1 MRLTFNYG
9 RQVVVLPLQPLLAR
23 AEQATKRDLKLLLIL
38 AADARVQED
47 YAAEADRIAAEAGVT
62 RVQLD
67 QALRFWQGA
76 GVIDVAG
83 EEEAEAT
90 PAAEEKVKAEA
101 PQKPLARAEA
111 LPDYTSDQLS
121 HLLETRT
128 EARSLIDAAQQTCG
142 RMFTTM
148 EVSIVLGMLDALGLE
163 EEYILTLLAW
173 CNQHGKKSVRY
184 AEKMA
189 LTLCDEEEIRDAE
202 ALNRYLREREAKEG
216 TVSRLRTMFGADA
229 RSLTQ
234 KEKNAITRWLD
245 SFGYSEEII
254 ARAYEMTV
262 NAIAKPSILYADS
275 ILTRW
280 HSEGITTLE
289 GIDADTKARSEA
301 KGSTPS
307 SFDTDEYFEDALKRS
322 YS

>member
-1 MRLTFNYG
+1 MKLSFNYG
-9 RQVVVLPLQPLLAR
+9 QQVVVLPLQPLLAR
-23 AEQATKRDLKLLLIL
+23 AEQATRRDLKLLLVL
-38 AADARVQED
+38 AADARIRED
-47 YAAEADRIAAEAGVT
+47 YAAEADRVAAEAGVT
-62 RVQLD
+62 RAQLD

-83 EEEAEAT
+83 GEEEAEAA
-90 PAAEEKVKAEA
+90 PAVKAA
-101 PQKPLARAEA
+101 PQKKHLARADA
-111 LPDYTSDQLS
+111 LPEYTSDQLS

-148 EVSIVLGMLDALGLE
+148 EVGIVLGMLDALGLE

-173 CNQHGKKSVRY
+173 CTQHGKKSVRY

-189 LTLCDEEEIRDAE
+189 IALCDEEEIRDAE
-202 ALNRYLREREAKEG
+202 ALNRYLRDREAKEG
-216 TVSRLRTMFGADA
+216 IISRLRTMFGADA

-245 SFGYSEEII
+245 SYGYGEEII
-254 ARAYEMTV
+254 ARAYEITV
-262 NAIAKPSILYADS
+262 NATTKPSIPYADS

-280 HSEGITTLE
+280 HSQGITTLE
-289 GIDADTKARSEA
+289 EIDADARARGEA
-301 KGSTPS
+301 QSGTPS

>member
-1 MRLTFNYG
+1 MKLTFNYG
-9 RQVVVLPLQPLLAR
+9 QQVVVLPLQPLLAR
-23 AEQATKRDLKLLLIL
+23 ADQATRRDLKLLFVL
-38 AADARVQED
+38 AADTRIRED
-47 YAAEADRIAAEAGVT
+47 YAAEADRVAAEAGVT
-62 RVQLD
+62 RAQLD

-76 GVIDVAG
+76 GVIDAVLS
-83 EEEAEAT
+83 EEDAETEAA
-90 PAAEEKVKAEA
+90 PAPKAET
-101 PQKPLARAEA
+101 PKKHLARADA
-111 LPDYTSDQLS
+111 LPEYTTDQLS

-148 EVSIVLGMLDALGLE
+148 EVGIVLGMLDALGLE

-173 CNQHGKKSVRY
+173 CTQHGKKSVRY

-189 LTLCDEEEIRDAE
+189 IALCDEEEIRDAE
-202 ALNRYLREREAKEG
+202 ALNRYLRDREAKEG
-216 TVSRLRTMFGADA
+216 IISRLRTMFGADA

-245 SFGYSEEII
+245 SYGYGEEII
-254 ARAYEMTV
+254 ARAYEITV
-262 NAIAKPSILYADS
+262 NATTKPSIPYADS

-280 HSEGITTLE
+280 HSQGITTLE
-289 GIDADTKARSEA
+289 EIDADARARGEA
-301 KGSTPS
+301 QSGTPS

>member
-1 MRLTFNYG
+1 MKLSFNYG
-9 RQVVVLPLQPLLAR
+9 QQVVVLPLQPLLAR
-23 AEQATKRDLKLLLIL
+23 AEQATRRDLKLLLVL
-38 AADARVQED
+38 AADARIRED
-47 YAAEADRIAAEAGVT
+47 YAAEADRVAAEAGVT
-62 RVQLD
+62 RAQLD

-83 EEEAEAT
+83 GEEEAEAA
-90 PAAEEKVKAEA
+90 PAVKAA
-101 PQKPLARAEA
+101 PQKKHLARADA
-111 LPDYTSDQLS
+111 LPEYTSDQLS

-148 EVSIVLGMLDALGLE
+148 EVGIVLGMLDALGLE

-173 CNQHGKKSVRY
+173 CTQHGKKSVRY

-189 LTLCDEEEIRDAE
+189 IALCDEEEIRDAE
-202 ALNRYLREREAKEG
+202 ALNRYLRDREAKEG
-216 TVSRLRTMFGADA
+216 TISRLRTMFGADA

-245 SFGYSEEII
+245 SYGYGEEII
-254 ARAYEMTV
+254 ARAYEITV
-262 NAIAKPSILYADS
+262 NATTKPSIPYADS

-280 HSEGITTLE
+280 HSQGITTLE
-289 GIDADTKARSEA
+289 EIDADARARGEA
-301 KGSTPS
+301 QSGTPS

>member
-1 MRLTFNYG
+1 MKLTFNYG
-9 RQVVVLPLQPLLAR
+9 QQVVVLPLQPLLAR
-23 AEQATKRDLKLLLIL
+23 AEQATKRDLKLLLVL
-38 AADARVQED
+38 AADARVRED
-47 YAAEADRIAAEAGVT
+47 YDAEADRIAAEAGVT
-62 RVQLD
+62 RSQLD
-67 QALRFWQGA
+67 QALRFWQGT
-76 GVIDVAG
+76 GVIDVTG
-83 EEEAEAT
+83 EEEIEAA
-90 PAAEEKVKAEA
+90 PAAETKADA
-101 PQKPLARAEA
+101 PKKPLARAEA

-121 HLLETRT
+121 QLLETRT

-148 EVSIVLGMLDALGLE
+148 EVSVVLGMLDALGLE

-173 CNQHGKKSVRY
+173 CTQHGKKSIRY

-189 LTLCDEEEIRDAE
+189 LSLCDEEEIRDAE

-216 TVSRLRTMFGADA
+216 AISRLRTMFGADA

-245 SFGYSEEII
+245 SFGYGEEII

-262 NAIAKPSILYADS
+262 NAIAKPSIPYADS

-280 HSEGITTLE
+280 HSEGITTIE
-289 GIDADTKARSEA
+289 DIDADTRARSEA
-301 KGSTPS
+301 KGGTPS

>member
-1 MRLTFNYG
+1 MKLTFNYG
-9 RQVVVLPLQPLLAR
+9 QQVVVLPLEPLLAR
-23 AEQATKRDLKLLLIL
+23 AEQATKRDLKLLFVL
-38 AADARVQED
+38 AADARVRED
-47 YAAEADRIAAEAGVT
+47 YPAEADRIAAEAGVT
-62 RVQLD
+62 RAQLD
-67 QALRFWQGA
+67 QALSFWQGA
-76 GVIDVAG
+76 GVIDVERG
-83 EEEAEAT
+83 EEEVDQVTTAEPKPTA
-90 PAAEEKVKAEA
+90 
-101 PQKPLARAEA
+101 KPLERAHA
-111 LPDYTSDQLS
+111 LPDYTSEQLS

-128 EARSLIDAAQQTCG
+128 EAKSLIDAAQQTCG

-173 CNQHGKKSVRY
+173 CTEHGKKSLRY

-189 LTLCDEEEIRDAE
+189 LSLCDEEDIRDAE
-202 ALNRYLREREAKEG
+202 ALNRYLHRREAKEG
-216 TVSRLRTMFGADA
+216 IVSRLRTMFGADA

-245 SFGYSEEII
+245 SFGYGEEII
-254 ARAYEMTV
+254 ARAYEITV
-262 NAIAKPSILYADS
+262 NATTKPSILYADS

-280 HSEGITTLE
+280 HSEGLTTLDA
-289 GIDADTKARSEA
+289 IDADARARSEG
-301 KGSTPS
+301 KGGSTS

>member
-1 MRLTFNYG
+1 MKLIFNYG
-9 RQVVVLPLQPLLAR
+9 QQVVVLPLQPLLAR
-23 AEQATKRDLKLLLIL
+23 AEQATKRDLKILLLL
-38 AADARVQED
+38 AADAGARED
-47 YAAEADRIAAEAGVT
+47 YIAEADRIAAEAGVT
-62 RVQLD
+62 RAQLD

-83 EEEAEAT
+83 EEEAEAA
-90 PAAEEKVKAEA
+90 PAVKAA
-101 PQKPLARAEA
+101 PQKKHLARADA
-111 LPDYTSDQLS
+111 LPEYTSDQLS

-173 CNQHGKKSVRY
+173 CTQHGKKSVRY

-189 LTLCDEEEIRDAE
+189 LSLCDEEEIRDAE

-216 TVSRLRTMFGADA
+216 TVSRLRTMFGADS

-280 HSEGITTLE
+280 HSEGIATLE
-289 GIDADTKARSEA
+289 DIDADTKARSEA
-301 KGSTPS
+301 KGGTPS

>member
-1 MRLTFNYG
+1 MKLTFNYG

-23 AEQATKRDLKLLLIL
+23 AEQATRRDLKLLLVL

-47 YAAEADRIAAEAGVT
+47 YTAEADRIAAEAGVT
-62 RVQLD
+62 RAQLD

-76 GVIDVAG
+76 GVMDITG
-83 EEEAEAT
+83 EEETDPT
-90 PAAEEKVKAEA
+90 PAAKTDPPK
-101 PQKPLARAEA
+101 KPLARAES
-111 LPDYTSDQLS
+111 LPDYTSDQIS
-121 HLLETRT
+121 HLMETRI

-173 CNQHGKKSVRY
+173 CTQHGKKSIRY

-189 LTLCDEEEIRDAE
+189 LSLCDEEEIRDAE

-216 TVSRLRTMFGADA
+216 AISRLRTMFGADS

-245 SFGYSEEII
+245 SFGYGEEII

-280 HSEGITTLE
+280 HSEGITTIAD
-289 GIDADTKARSEA
+289 IDADTKARSEA
-301 KGSTPS
+301 KGGTPS

>member
-1 MRLTFNYG
+1 MKLTFNYG
-9 RQVVVLPLQPLLAR
+9 QQVVVLPLQPLLAR
-23 AEQATKRDLKLLLIL
+23 AEQATRRDLKLLLML
-38 AADARVQED
+38 AADARIRED
-47 YAAEADRIAAEAGVT
+47 YAAEADRVAAEAGVT
-62 RVQLD
+62 RAQLD

-83 EEEAEAT
+83 GEEEAEAA
-90 PAAEEKVKAEA
+90 PKAKTE
-101 PQKPLARAEA
+101 PPKKPLARADV

-148 EVSIVLGMLDALGLE
+148 EVGIVLGMLDALGLE

-173 CNQHGKKSVRY
+173 CTQHGKKSIRY

-189 LTLCDEEEIRDAE
+189 LSLCDEEEIRDAE
-202 ALNRYLREREAKEG
+202 ALNRYLRQREAKEG
-216 TVSRLRTMFGADA
+216 VISRLRTMFGADS
-229 RSLTQ
+229 RSLTK
-234 KEKNAITRWLD
+234 KEQNAITRWLD

-254 ARAYEMTV
+254 ARAYEITV
-262 NAIAKPSILYADS
+262 NATTKPSIPYADS

-289 GIDADTKARSEA
+289 DIDADARARGEA
-301 KGSTPS
+301 KGGSTS

>member
-1 MRLTFNYG
+1 MKLTFNYG

-23 AEQATKRDLKLLLIL
+23 AEQATRRDLKLLLVL

-47 YAAEADRIAAEAGVT
+47 YTAEADRVAAEAGVT
-62 RVQLD
+62 RAQLD

-76 GVIDVAG
+76 GVIDITG
-83 EEEAEAT
+83 EEEAEAA
-90 PAAEEKVKAEA
+90 PVAEA
-101 PQKPLARAEA
+101 EAKTSKKPLARAEA
-111 LPDYTSDQLS
+111 LPDYTSDQLAQ
-121 HLLETRT
+121 LLETRT

-142 RMFTTM
+142 RIFTTM

-173 CNQHGKKSVRY
+173 CARHGKKSVRY

-189 LTLCDEEEIRDAE
+189 LSLCDEEEIRDAE

-216 TVSRLRTMFGADA
+216 AISRLRTMFGADA

-280 HSEGITTLE
+280 HSEGIKTLSD
-289 GIDADTKARSEA
+289 IDADTRARSEA
-301 KGSTPS
+301 KGGTPS

>member
-1 MRLTFNYG
+1 MKLTFNYG
-9 RQVVVLPLQPLLAR
+9 QQVVVLPLEPLLAR
-23 AEQATKRDLKLLLIL
+23 AEQATKRDLKLLLVL
-38 AADARVQED
+38 AADARVRED
-47 YAAEADRIAAEAGVT
+47 YTAEADRIAAEAGVT
-62 RVQLD
+62 RAQLD
-67 QALRFWQGA
+67 QALSFWQGA
-76 GVIDVAG
+76 GVIDVERG
-83 EEEAEAT
+83 EEEVDQVTTAE
-90 PAAEEKVKAEA
+90 P
-101 PQKPLARAEA
+101 KPTAKTLERAHT
-111 LPDYTSDQLS
+111 LPDYTSEQLS

-128 EARSLIDAAQQTCG
+128 EAKSLIDAAQQTCG

-173 CNQHGKKSVRY
+173 CTEHGKKSLRY

-189 LTLCDEEEIRDAE
+189 ISLCDEEEIRDAE
-202 ALNRYLREREAKEG
+202 ALNRYLREREAKG
-216 TVSRLRTMFGADA
+216 GVISRLRTMFGADA

-245 SFGYSEEII
+245 SFGYGEEII
-254 ARAYEMTV
+254 SRAYEMTV

-280 HSEGITTLE
+280 HSEGLTTLDA
-289 GIDADTKARSEA
+289 IDADARARGEGTG
-301 KGSTPS
+301 GSTS